1 MYSTKDNFK
10 INNFNAIQFFMSI
23 LVIYSHAFSIGAA
36 TEKGEVIKWLTDSQY
51 SAGRLAVATLF
62 IVSGFLIS
70 ASYENS
76 KSAVQ
81 YFKNRI
87 FRIFPGVIAVVA
99 ACVFVI
105 GPCVSTLSVKEYF
118 LHPATRRYLKNILLY
133 PIRWDLPGVFTS
145 NAYPNS
151 VNGSLWTLPYQ
162 FMLYIGLG
170 VLGFLGLLR
179 HKNTSLVCL
188 AVCTVAHIT
197 QMGGGRIQAFLGTYG
212 LDWGN
217 VLYLGMYFSAG
228 MVAYAYRDKIRL
240 TKEGAM
246 TATVLLLFAWFLAEE
261 YLVSMAIFGTYII
274 LYLAYCT
281 KPLRFGVETLSF
293 GLYIYAFPIQ
303 QTITFLFGGN
313 MSPWLNMVI
322 AIPSTL
328 LCAWLSS
335 VCIER
340 PAIKLKNYITVQKV
354 IPGKVFTAWDMLY
367 AKWLKLVDRILGMHW
382 IVFGVLVCCAL
393 AVLMLR

>member
-1 MYSTKDNFK
+1 
-10 INNFNAIQFFMSI
+10 
-23 LVIYSHAFSIGAA
+23 
-36 TEKGEVIKWLTDSQY
+36 
-51 SAGRLAVATLF
+51 
-62 IVSGFLIS
+62 
-70 ASYENS
+70 
-76 KSAVQ
+76 
-81 YFKNRI
+81 
-87 FRIFPGVIAVVA
+87 
-99 ACVFVI
+99 
-105 GPCVSTLSVKEYF
+105 
-118 LHPATRRYLKNILLY
+118 
-133 PIRWDLPGVFTS
+133 
-145 NAYPNS
+145 
-151 VNGSLWTLPYQ
+151 
-162 FMLYIGLG
+162 
-170 VLGFLGLLR
+170 
-179 HKNTSLVCL
+179 
-188 AVCTVAHIT
+188 
-197 QMGGGRIQAFLGTYG
+197 
-212 LDWGN
+212 
-217 VLYLGMYFSAG
+217 MYFSAG